1 MAPFAL
7 YFLVICLYCIKYLFT
22 YNKNSIFVPSLEI
35 GYWFTIM
42 NCKVTDRFIA
52 CYKELKKQDLVRS
65 ARQFALS
72 LDFHAQSWNEILKGR
87 RDVTLSLVER
97 AVERYAFSPD
107 FLYTGEGP
115 LIKSSGQ
122 SGALRVLQ
130 VVTDRAGRENI
141 VHVPT
146 KAQAGYAAQAEPL
159 EAIHTFTNYTLPG
172 FEHRFATF
180 RSFEVEG
187 ESMLPT
193 IEPGEIVVCRYI
205 APDFWQKQLQDDQ
218 VYVIVSKEDLVI
230 KRIKNRIAEH
240 DALHLHSDNR
250 DFEPYMIPES
260 DVQEVWHVEKV
271 IKNFDQA
278 PRKQDRVG
286 SPAELLEIV
295 RIQSGIIEDLRSR
308 VEN

>member
-1 MAPFAL
+1 
-7 YFLVICLYCIKYLFT
+7 
-22 YNKNSIFVPSLEI
+22 
-35 GYWFTIM
+35 M

-52 CYKELKKQDLVRS
+52 CYRELKKQDLVRS

-72 LDFHAQSWNEILKGR
+72 LEFHAQSWNEILKGR

-97 AVERYAFSPD
+97 AVERYNFSPNY
-107 FLYTGEGP
+107 LYTGEGP
-115 LIKSSGQ
+115 LIRNQ
-122 SGALRVLQ
+122 AHNGALRVLQ
-130 VVTDRAGRENI
+130 VVTDRSGRENI

-187 ESMLPT
+187 DSMMPT
-193 IEPGEIVVCRYI
+193 IAPGEIVVCRYI

-230 KRIKNRIAEH
+230 KRIKNRLEDH
-240 DALHLHSDNR
+240 NALHLHSDNR
-250 DFEPYMIPES
+250 DFEPYLMPES
-260 DVQEVWHVEKV
+260 SIQEIWLVEKV
-271 IKNFDQA
+271 IKNFDQSKA
-278 PRKQDRVG
+278 KQDSIG
-286 SPAELLEIV
+286 GHADLLELV
-295 RIQSGIIEDLRSR
+295 RIQSGIIEDLRSK